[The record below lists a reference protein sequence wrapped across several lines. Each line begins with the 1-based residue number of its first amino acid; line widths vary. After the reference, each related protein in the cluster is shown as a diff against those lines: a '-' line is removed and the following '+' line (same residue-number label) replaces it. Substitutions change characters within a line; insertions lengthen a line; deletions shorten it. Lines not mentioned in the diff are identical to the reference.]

1 MRVAESDD
9 DDDSATESHPSLSP
23 LSSLCDSR
31 PNRSSIGH
39 PSSAMESMDDST
51 PMSKQLEE
59 EARRAAATA
68 NSATDGGASQSA
80 AVSAAGAA
88 SSATSMSNLLQPS
101 SFSSSLSAHPFM
113 SQHNARS
120 PHGAR
125 PATASAFSNAAAPA
139 FSLASGSAAAPAAAA
154 SSLHVPAFGAASA
167 SPGPRSPGPAGSKK
181 RSSEQ
186 FYEQHQTDRDSLP
199 TLQAKH
205 ARADSDDD
213 LEAGRGRSALSPGDM
228 DEEGEEG
235 TRNGRDKDA
244 KATFAPVDEDEG
256 E

>member
-1 MRVAESDD
+1 
-9 DDDSATESHPSLSP
+9 
-23 LSSLCDSR
+23 
-31 PNRSSIGH
+31 
-39 PSSAMESMDDST
+39 MEGMDDST

-59 EARRAAATA
+59 EERRAAATG
-68 NSATDGGASQSA
+68 ATTAGGAAA
-80 AVSAAGAA
+80 AVA
-88 SSATSMSNLLQPS
+88 SSANSSVSNLLQPS
-101 SFSSSLSAHPFM
+101 SFSSSLSSHPFM

-139 FSLASGSAAAPAAAA
+139 FSLASGSAAAPAAAS
-154 SSLHVPAFGAASA
+154 SSLHVPTFGAASA

-199 TLQAKH
+199 SLQAKH

-213 LEAGRGRSALSPGDM
+213 LEAGRGRAGLSPGDM
-228 DEEGEEG
+228 DEEGEQG

-244 KATFAPVDEDEG
+244 KATFAPVDDDEG
-256 E
+256 Q

>member
-1 MRVAESDD
+1 
-9 DDDSATESHPSLSP
+9 
-23 LSSLCDSR
+23 
-31 PNRSSIGH
+31 
-39 PSSAMESMDDST
+39 MEGMDDST

-59 EARRAAATA
+59 EARRTAAATGSTA
-68 NSATDGGASQSA
+68 GGAA
-80 AVSAAGAA
+80 AA
-88 SSATSMSNLLQPS
+88 SSANSSVSNLLQPS
-101 SFSSSLSAHPFM
+101 SFSSSLSSHPFM

-139 FSLASGSAAAPAAAA
+139 FSLASGSAAAPAA
-154 SSLHVPAFGAASA
+154 SFSLHVPTFGAASA

-199 TLQAKH
+199 SLQAKH

-213 LEAGRGRSALSPGDM
+213 LEAGRGRAGLSPGDM
-228 DEEGEEG
+228 DEEGE
-235 TRNGRDKDA
+235 
-244 KATFAPVDEDEG
+244 
-256 E
+256 